1 MSSNNEIL
9 KRLERA
15 EHDIN
20 RMLAKEMT
28 LSLDTRRI
36 RLLEEAVQRLEKE
49 ANPLITVALEKDEY
63 ANINNKK
70 CIQVLESSRG
80 MIESPKKKGDVGYNV
95 ITADGRVV
103 YCVCLDVP
111 ITKIHTGVFIK
122 LPPNTWALL
131 TARSGA
137 VFNRN
142 LLILPGVI
150 DEGFTGE
157 IVVPCVSLRG
167 DIFVPGGTSIAQL
180 VLFES
185 NTPEL
190 VYVDKLPTTERGQS
204 GFGST
209 DDETKG
215 NP

>member
-1 MSSNNEIL
+1 MSSNDEVF
-9 KRLERA
+9 KRLERV

-20 RMLAKEMT
+20 RILAKEMT
-28 LSLDTRRI
+28 LSLDQRRI

-49 ANPLITVALEKDEY
+49 KDEY
-63 ANINNKK
+63 ASINNKK

-80 MIESPKKKGDVGYNV
+80 RIESPKKKGDVGYNV
-95 ITADGRVV
+95 ITADDGRVV
-103 YCVCLDVP
+103 HRVCLDVP
-111 ITKIHTGVFIK
+111 ISKIHTGVFIK

-209 DDETKG
+209 DDTK
-215 NP
+215 